1 MTLAMPPTTDDA
13 FLREVDDELRR
24 DDLLTFW
31 QRWKFWL
38 IGGLGGGLALF
49 GGSIWWN
56 NHTSKAAGEAG
67 ESFERGLI
75 AASEGKDADATKALA
90 PLATGDNEGYRASTQ
105 LLQAAMALEKRDIK
119 QASVLYGQVAN
130 DTSVA
135 QPWRDLALVRQ
146 THIQFETMKPQDVIA
161 RLKPL
166 AVKGNPWFG
175 SAGELTALSYMK
187 LGNKAE
193 AGKLFGAI
201 YKDESVPESL
211 RSRAVKMAGVLG
223 VDVVDATN
231 EEKAK

>member
-1 MTLAMPPTTDDA
+1 MILAIPPTTEDA

-31 QRWKFWL
+31 QKWKFWL
-38 IGGLGGGLALF
+38 IGGVGGGLAVF
-49 GGSIWWN
+49 GGSLWWA
-56 NHTSKAAGEAG
+56 NHTREAAGQTG

-75 AASEGKDADATKALA
+75 AASEGKADVATKELA
-90 PLATGDNEGYRASTQ
+90 PLATGDNDGYRASAK
-105 LLQAAMALEKRDIK
+105 LLQAAMALEKRDVK
-119 QASVLYGQVAN
+119 AAAVLYGQVAA
-130 DTSVA
+130 DTSAA

-146 THIQFETMKPQDVIA
+146 THIEFETMKPNDVIA
-161 RLKPL
+161 RLTPL

-175 SAGELTALSYMK
+175 SAGELVALSHMK
-187 LGNKAE
+187 LGNKAA

-201 YKDESVPESL
+201 YKDETVPESL

-231 EEKAK
+231 EEKSK